1 MKGKQFHGPTHSIC
15 LFEYIP
21 LIKEFKSSPNR
32 KNCKAGK
39 YRNLQKM
46 FTSSKEGEKEQKLS
60 FEKLIR
66 GKQK

>member
-32 KNCKAGK
+32 KK
-39 YRNLQKM
+39 LQGRKI
-46 FTSSKEGEKEQKLS
+46 QKS
-60 FEKLIR
+60 AENVYIQQRRRKGTKIII
-66 GKQK
+66 

>member
-1 MKGKQFHGPTHSIC
+1 MDLPILSAYLNTFLS
-15 LFEYIP
+15 L
-21 LIKEFKSSPNR
+21 KSLR
-32 KNCKAGK
+32 AHRTEKNCKAGK

-60 FEKLIR
+60 FEKLLR